1 MRSARWVKWK
11 LGRSQKVVGSEKGTL
26 RKVRLGKI
34 EIFSRIIEKMIQKM
48 RKKNGFISKVWNE
61 KRMYGSVWVVNGCH
75 DD

>member
-11 LGRSQKVVGSEKGTL
+11 LGRSQKVVGSEK
-26 RKVRLGKI
+26 KVVGKI

-48 RKKNGFISKVWNE
+48 RKKNDFISKVWNE